1 LVKGLESLNI
11 LPRNVIGLY
20 LKAGKIRILLGI
32 ATLIVVIAIA
42 DWSVGNKVSLGVL
55 YIVPMMLGAAVL
67 SPLETAAAATLC
79 AFLRAWFDTPASQ
92 VEVILRLVFAFL
104 AYFASGMFVTA
115 LVRNREL
122 VVDHLKRVEREQQ
135 LRREVE
141 EQLKLLVDSSPA
153 AILTLDKR
161 GTVLV
166 ANNAAND
173 LFTIP
178 EGQTL
183 QGRTIASYLPLLSD
197 ALRLENTPQGFRT
210 AAQCHGQRDNG
221 EIFLAH
227 TWFSSILGPE
237 GTRLAAIVVDTSE
250 EMRDREEQNLRQLLK
265 SNRIAAAAVSHE
277 VRNLCG
283 ALSLLSSNLKDRHE
297 LDQDEDFQGLV
308 NLIKGLEKIALLE
321 LSSRVHEMLEE
332 VPLQEVLDSL
342 RIVVEPDWREFDGAI
357 RWCFPPKLPLVL
369 ADPHGLLQAFL
380 NLVQNSY
387 RAVQESASRELRV
400 SVMVREQRAIIRFE
414 DSGPG
419 IASPDRLFQPF
430 HQAADGTGLGLY
442 ISRAVVRSF
451 GGELRFEPLT
461 KGSCFV
467 VELQV
472 A

>member
-1 LVKGLESLNI
+1 
-11 LPRNVIGLY
+11 VIGLY
-20 LKAGKIRILLGI
+20 LKAGKIRTLAGI
-32 ATLIVVIAIA
+32 GALIVVIAVA

-55 YIVPMMLGAAVL
+55 YILPMMLGASVL
-67 SPLETAAAATLC
+67 NPLETAAAATLC
-79 AFLRAWFDTPASQ
+79 AFLRARFDTPASRA
-92 VEVILRLVFAFL
+92 EVMLRFVFALL
-104 AYFASGMFVTA
+104 AYYASGRFVTA
-115 LVRNREL
+115 LIRNREL
-122 VVDHLKRVEREQQ
+122 VVDHLKRVEQEQQ

-183 QGRTIASYLPLLSD
+183 QGRTITSYLPLLAD
-197 ALRLENTPQGFRT
+197 ALRLENTPRGFRT
-210 AAQCHGQRDNG
+210 AAQCLGQRDNG

-227 TWFSSILGPE
+227 TWFSSIVSPE

-297 LDQDEDFQGLV
+297 LGQDEDFQGLV
-308 NLIKGLEKIALLE
+308 NLIEGLEKIARLE
-321 LSSRVHEMLEE
+321 LSSRVHETLEE

-342 RIVVEPDWREFDGAI
+342 RIVVEPDWRELDGII
-357 RWCFPPKLPLVL
+357 RWCFPQRLPVVL

-400 SVMVREQRAIIRFE
+400 IVTVGDHRAIIRFE

-419 IASPDRLFQPF
+419 IASPERLFQPF
-430 HQAADGTGLGLY
+430 HQGADGTGLGLY

-451 GGELRFEPLT
+451 GGELRFEPQAT
-461 KGSCFV
+461 GSCFV
-467 VELQV
+467 VELQL
-472 A
+472 ALGGTLAFG